1 MRLLIVR
8 HGATANNVEGR
19 YTGQSA
25 APMSA
30 QGERQVAALAERLAT
45 YTLDAI
51 ITSDLPRA
59 LATAH
64 QIAAGHHC
72 DVTLDPDLRE
82 LSLGDWE
89 GLSPTEARDRDPA
102 AFRAWQNDPLGNAP
116 PHGETVA
123 QLAERVRNARLRW
136 RASPPKR
143 TTLWVTH
150 GGVISALLCDILGLD
165 LSRRGRFRRDNA
177 SITEV
182 TVENDTEVIARANDT
197 AHLAALGADAH
208 AEYRQIL

>member
-1 MRLLIVR
+1 VR
-8 HGATANNVEGR
+8 HGATANNAEGR

-25 APMSA
+25 TAMSA
-30 QGERQVAALAERLAT
+30 LGERQVAALAERLASF
-45 YTLDAI
+45 TLDAI

-59 LATAH
+59 LATAQ
-64 QIAAGHHC
+64 QIVAGHHSE
-72 DVTLDPDLRE
+72 VTLDPDLRE

-102 AFRAWQNDPLGNAP
+102 AFRAWQNDPLGHASPN
-116 PHGETVA
+116 GETIT

-136 RASPPKR
+136 RAGPPER

-182 TVENDTEVIARANDT
+182 MIENGTEVIARANDT
-197 AHLAALGADAH
+197 AHLAALGADAL